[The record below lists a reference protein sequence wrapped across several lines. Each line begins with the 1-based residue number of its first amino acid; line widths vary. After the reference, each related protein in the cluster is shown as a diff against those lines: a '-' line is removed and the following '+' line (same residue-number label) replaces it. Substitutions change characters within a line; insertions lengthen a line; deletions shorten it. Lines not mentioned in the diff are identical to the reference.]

1 MVENESLLKRQA
13 FAVSPGPRLRLKPV
27 TVAFLGAKFL
37 DVVTTWIAIGFFG
50 GWEIGLAT
58 GLLGF
63 KMAIAVNVAAVIFA
77 VAVLETVNFRA
88 RLAWIG
94 PAFAVLFPLW
104 NIFVIGHE
112 LLG

>member
-1 MVENESLLKRQA
+1 
-13 FAVSPGPRLRLKPV
+13 
-27 TVAFLGAKFL
+27 VAFLGAKLL
-37 DVVTTWIAIGFFG
+37 DVVTAWIAIGFLG

-63 KMAIAVNVAAVIFA
+63 KTAIAVNVAAVIFA
-77 VAVLETVNFRA
+77 VMVLETVNFQA

-94 PAFAVLFPLW
+94 PAFAALFPFW
-104 NIFVIGHE
+104 NIFVIGYE